1 MSRSARAG
9 ALTCTRSPPQLVEDE
24 GTALRHLAA
33 AAAGPD
39 AELAHRL
46 EQQAERKAAGQCME
60 SAAAAMVSAS
70 RLSPARP
77 EREERLLRAVDWML
91 AAGDAAQARAHAGE
105 VAGFAE
111 GARRYSIVGQLA
123 SLDGRVEEAHGAV
136 RPGVGRAATPRRT
149 RCSPR

>member
-1 MSRSARAG
+1 M
-9 ALTCTRSPPQLVEDE
+9 
-24 GTALRHLAA
+24 
-33 AAAGPD
+33 
-39 AELAHRL
+39 
-46 EQQAERKAAGQCME
+46 
-60 SAAAAMVSAS
+60 AMVSAS

-111 GARRYSIVGQLA
+111 GARRFSIVGQLA
-123 SLDGRVEEAHGAV
+123 SLDGRDRGGA
-136 RPGVGRAATPRRT
+136 RSCSRRRGRAATPRRT